1 MHILFIRGGAT
12 VSDTKRFILDID
24 ASDSGLRVVL
34 YQLDEEGAEHVV
46 AYASH
51 LLTKAERCYCV
62 TRRELLAVVTFT
74 KHF

>member
-1 MHILFIRGGAT
+1 MHILFIRGSAT

-24 ASDSGLRVVL
+24 ASDSGLRVAL
-34 YQLDEEGAEHVV
+34 CQLDEEGAEHVV

-51 LLTKAERCYCV
+51 LLTKAEHCYCV